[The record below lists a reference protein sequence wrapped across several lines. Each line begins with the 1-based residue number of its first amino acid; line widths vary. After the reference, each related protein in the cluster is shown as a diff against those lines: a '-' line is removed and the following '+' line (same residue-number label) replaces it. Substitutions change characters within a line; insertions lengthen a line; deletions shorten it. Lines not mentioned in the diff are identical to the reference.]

1 MGTKSVF
8 ASLLDGLLD
17 RQDDSEEAAEPYEVE
32 DFGSTPTIPFDYLS
46 VADEL
51 HSGRIHVEPAQPVRE
66 RCDFGALYRAELEA
80 YIDAAA
86 PLIAPAAATPSHP
99 EAPPPAGAE
108 LPSVE
113 PAAILLE
120 LRLEGAALE
129 DFARIRRAFAFANH
143 PDRVAPH
150 LRERAS
156 LRMQIAN
163 MLIDDARRRARL
175 ARG

>member
-1 MGTKSVF
+1 MATKSVF
-8 ASLLDGLLD
+8 ATLLDGLID
-17 RQDDSEEAAEPYEVE
+17 RHDDPEEAAEPYKVE
-32 DFGSTPTIPFDYLS
+32 DFGSTPTIPFDYLA

-51 HSGRIHVEPAQPVRE
+51 HSGRIQVEPDRRKRE
-66 RCDFGALYRAELEA
+66 RRDLGARYRAEFEA

-86 PLIAPAAATPSHP
+86 PLIAPAVAKPAQPV
-99 EAPPPAGAE
+99 PPAEAE
-108 LPSVE
+108 LPSIE
-113 PAAILLE
+113 PHAILLE
-120 LRLEGAALE
+120 LHLEGAALE

-163 MLIDDARRRARL
+163 MLIDDARRRAG
-175 ARG
+175 AGRG